1 MYPSCSEYSIR
12 SLQKHGFFIGWITSC
27 DRLMR
32 CGHDELRLSSP
43 IRVNGK
49 IKCHDPVEHYDFWW
63 FER

>member
-1 MYPSCSEYSIR
+1 MYGSLSNPFR
-12 SLQKHGFFIGWITSC
+12 SMASSWGIMSC